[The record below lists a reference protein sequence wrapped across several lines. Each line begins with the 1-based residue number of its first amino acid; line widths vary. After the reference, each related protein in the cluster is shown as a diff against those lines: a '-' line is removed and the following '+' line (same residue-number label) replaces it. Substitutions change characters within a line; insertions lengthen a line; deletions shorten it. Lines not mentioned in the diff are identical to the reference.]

1 MSLQGPLR
9 HNLALGGCLMFDV
22 KGASVRRY
30 PMVTIATLNEP
41 AKAKRLKERFQQAGI
56 KADIHNEGH
65 LQQVAFMSKPQ
76 ANVKVHVEDEDFERA
91 QQLMTEWEASDP
103 DIAAAM
109 LRCPQC
115 GSSSIQYPQLT
126 RKAITPAM
134 ASVLFALRIFPKEF
148 YCEDCHF
155 TWTNEEERTLGRF
168 WHRFF
173 PGREPVGQAPSGGAS
188 EKTS

>member
-1 MSLQGPLR
+1 
-9 HNLALGGCLMFDV
+9 
-22 KGASVRRY
+22 
-30 PMVTIATLNEP
+30 MVTIATFNEP
-41 AKAKRLKERFQQAGI
+41 AKAKRLMQRFREAGI

-76 ANVKVHVEDEDFERA
+76 ANVKVQLEDEDFERA
-91 QQLMTEWEASDP
+91 LQLMTEWETSDP
-103 DIAAAM
+103 DIAAAIV
-109 LRCPQC
+109 RCPQC

-134 ASVLFALRIFPKEF
+134 ASILFALRIFPKEF

-173 PGREPVGQAPSGGAS
+173 PGSDQAPRTGSAGGEP
-188 EKTS
+188 EKTA

>member
-1 MSLQGPLR
+1 
-9 HNLALGGCLMFDV
+9 
-22 KGASVRRY
+22 
-30 PMVTIATLNEP
+30 MVTIATFNEP
-41 AKAKRLKERFQQAGI
+41 AKAKRLKQRLQEAGL

-65 LQQVAFMSKPQ
+65 LQAVAFMSKPQ
-76 ANVKVHVEDEDFERA
+76 ANVKLQVDDEDFEQA

-103 DIAAAM
+103 DIAGAIV
-109 LRCPQC
+109 RCAQC

-134 ASVLFALRIFPKEF
+134 ASLLFALRIFPKEF

-155 TWTNEEERTLGRF
+155 TWTNQEERTLGRF

-173 PGREPVGQAPSGGAS
+173 PGADASNRTGSTASEP

>member
-1 MSLQGPLR
+1 
-9 HNLALGGCLMFDV
+9 
-22 KGASVRRY
+22 
-30 PMVTIATLNEP
+30 MVTIATFNET
-41 AKAKRLKERFQQAGI
+41 AKAKRLKERLQQAGL

-65 LQQVAFMSKPQ
+65 LQAVAFMSKPR
-76 ANVKVHVEDEDFERA
+76 ANIKVHVEDDDFERA
-91 QQLMTEWEASDP
+91 QQLMTEWETSDP
-103 DIAAAM
+103 DIGSAM
-109 LRCPQC
+109 VRCPQC

-173 PGREPVGQAPSGGAS
+173 PGGDSANRRGSAGGEP